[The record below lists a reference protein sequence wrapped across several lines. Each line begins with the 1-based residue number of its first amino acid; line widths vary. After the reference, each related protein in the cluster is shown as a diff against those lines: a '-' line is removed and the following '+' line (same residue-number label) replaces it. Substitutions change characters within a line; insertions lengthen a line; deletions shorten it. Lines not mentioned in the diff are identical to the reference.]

1 MARRKK
7 INRRTFLRGAGGVAL
22 ALPFLEIMGDDG
34 HAQPTTSPKRY
45 VVLVAGSSLGAGR
58 VHIDETYVPSTT
70 GFGYDLKRAL
80 VPFGG
85 GTLQT
90 GTIYG
95 DVRDRISVVT
105 DLKIPWAA
113 ENAGVV
119 PNGGRPDNHHE
130 TMVSPLLA
138 GVRTPEGESTRAF
151 GPTSDQVIID
161 TIGAGSAF
169 DSLQYCIQPS
179 TYLGGGGLSRRSTIS
194 YRDGGG
200 IGVRGEGITPQTS
213 PRAAWEELTTGFA
226 ATSEDPAIR
235 AEQEAARRKRVAV
248 MDVVAEQAQAL
259 QRRLGRRDQLR
270 LTQHFDE
277 ISDLERRLAELGSE
291 PVGAC
296 HPFDDPGPD
305 PAFGGN
311 RPQASDDSY
320 PYVVSLGY
328 SNEDLRAEVFM
339 RLIQMAFACD
349 LTRSIAIQF
358 SHFHSWM
365 NMYELTGRESDL
377 HELGHSSH
385 GSEGVADSLA
395 WHYKH
400 FASLVHA
407 LDESPEGE
415 GTTLLDHTA
424 MVMTHEGGYGWDPAD
439 GVGERSHSTERMAC
453 LVAGRAGGLVSG
465 QHIVASGRHPA
476 EVLTSAMTAVGHP
489 ESRLGE
495 VEGRIEEL
503 FETPA

>member
-1 MARRKK
+1 MARKK
-7 INRRTFLRGAGGVAL
+7 PIGRRTFLRGTGGVAL
-22 ALPFLEIMGDDG
+22 ALPFLEIMADDTR
-34 HAQPTTSPKRY
+34 AQPMMTPKRY
-45 VVLVAGSSLGAGR
+45 LVMVAGSSLGAGR
-58 VHIDETYVPSTT
+58 TDINETYVPSTV
-70 GFGYDLKRAL
+70 GFGYDLKKAL
-80 VPFGG
+80 LPFGG

-95 DVRDRISVVT
+95 DVRDQISVVT

-113 ENAGVV
+113 ENAGEV
-119 PNGGRPDNHHE
+119 PSGGRPDNHHE

-138 GVRTPEGESTRAF
+138 GVRTPAGESTRAF
-151 GPTSDQVIID
+151 GPTSDQVVID
-161 TIGAGSAF
+161 AVGAGTAF
-169 DSLQYCIQPS
+169 ESLQYCVQPS

-200 IGVRGEGITPQTS
+200 VGVRGEGITPQTS

-226 ATSEDPAIR
+226 ATSEDPEIR
-235 AEQEAARRKRVAV
+235 RAQEAARRKRVAV
-248 MDVVAEQAQAL
+248 MDVVAEQARAL
-259 QRRLGRRDQLR
+259 RARLGRRDQLR

-277 ISDLERRLAELGSE
+277 ISDLERRLSELGSE

-296 HPFDDPGPD
+296 HPLDDPGPD
-305 PAFGGN
+305 PSLGGN
-311 RPQASDDSY
+311 RPQAADDSY

-339 RLIQMAFACD
+339 RLIQMAFTCD

-385 GSEGVADSLA
+385 GTDGMAEALG

-400 FASLVHA
+400 FASLVYA
-407 LDESPEGE
+407 LDETDEGE
-415 GTTLLDHTA
+415 DTTLLDHTA

-439 GVGERSHSTERMAC
+439 GVDQRSHSTERMAC
-453 LVAGRAGGLVSG
+453 LIAGRAGGLVPG
-465 QHIVASGRHPA
+465 QHVVKTGGHPA
-476 EVLTSAMTAVGHP
+476 QVLTTAMTAVGHT
-489 ESRLGE
+489 EARLGE
-495 VEGRIEEL
+495 VEGVIDEL
-503 FETPA
+503 FERPA